1 MVPRNTASIAPDRGP
16 TINME
21 IAEKYG
27 VDASAMT
34 TKKEVIAAIDA
45 AQEELPAVGGAG
57 DVVD

>member
-1 MVPRNTASIAPDRGP
+1 MKLPELK
-16 TINME
+16 E

-34 TKKEVIAAIDA
+34 TKKEIIAAIDA
-45 AQEELPAVGGAG
+45 AREELPTVGGAG